1 MKSKFFLVF
10 FLITQ
15 LLSAQDDMITILG
28 LQEYLA
34 YVKSFHPI
42 VRQVNLLTD
51 ESDAKLIKARGA
63 FDPKL
68 EVDYDTKQFK
78 GSDYYDKLNA
88 TFKIPTWYGVE
99 LKANYQDNAGD
110 YLDPEN
116 YTPEEGLYSIGISV
130 SLAQNLWIN
139 KRMATLKQA
148 KLFEKM
154 ALEEQKLLVN
164 QILFEASL
172 VYFDWYKAYNER
184 RVFESFYQ
192 NAVIRLQGV
201 KRNVET
207 GENPAIDTLEARI
220 TVSDRALNLE
230 KAKIAY
236 TRASFELSNFL
247 WLSDDL
253 PIEIKETV
261 SPDILI
267 PENVDYALDLSRLVT
282 EEALIEDH
290 PKMMSLQYKY
300 ESLKVEKNLKVNKLF
315 PVINVNY
322 NFLSETMG
330 QGDNFNDNNFKAG
343 FYVGFPLFLRKER
356 GDLKLAKL
364 KLQSAELDIMNT
376 KVTLKNKIQMVQR
389 EIESYMIQDDITQTM
404 ILDYESLF
412 KAEERKFEIGESSL
426 FLVNSRE
433 SKLIDA
439 KLKGITI
446 LNQFYT
452 AKAKLYNA
460 LGNSI

>member
-1 MKSKFFLVF
+1 MRSRLLLTF

-15 LLSAQDDMITILG
+15 LLHAQQEGITVLG

-42 VRQVNLLTD
+42 VRQVNLLDD
-51 ESDAKLIKARGA
+51 ESSAKIIKARGA

-99 LKANYQDNAGD
+99 LKAGYQDNTGD
-110 YLDPEN
+110 FLNPEN
-116 YTPEEGLYSIGISV
+116 YTPVDGLYSVGISV
-130 SLAQNLWIN
+130 SLAQDLWIN

-148 KLFEKM
+148 KLFDKK

-164 QILFEASL
+164 QILYEASL
-172 VYFDWYKAYNER
+172 VYFDWLKSYNER
-184 RVFESFYQ
+184 RVFESFYD
-192 NAVIRLQGV
+192 NAVIRLEGV

-207 GENPAIDTLEARI
+207 GEIPAIDTLEARI
-220 TVSDRALNLE
+220 TVKDRAINLE
-230 KAKIAY
+230 KSKLNY
-236 TRASFELSNFL
+236 VKASFELSNFL

-253 PIEIKETV
+253 PIEIKENV
-261 SPDILI
+261 YPDILI
-267 PENVDYALDLSRLVT
+267 PEELDNILDLSGLNT
-282 EEALIEDH
+282 EQELIEDH
-290 PKMMSLQYKY
+290 PKMKSLQYNY
-300 ESLKVEKNLKVNKLF
+300 ERLNVEKNLKVNKLF

-322 NFLSETMG
+322 NFLSETIDQIDG
-330 QGDNFNDNNFKAG
+330 FNESNYKAG

-364 KLQSAELDIMNT
+364 KLKSAELDMINT
-376 KVTLKNKIQMVQR
+376 EVTLKNKIQMVQK
-389 EIESYMIQDDITQTM
+389 EIESYLIQDDLTNRI
-404 ILDYESLF
+404 IGDYEALLN
-412 KAEERKFEIGESSL
+412 AEERKFDMGESSL

-439 KLKGITI
+439 KLKGID
-446 LNQFYT
+446 LMNQYFT
-452 AKAKLYNA
+452 AKAKLYNV